1 MIEMSTKIASLPS
14 IRTAPELAEKVRE
27 ACATLELPYSMVVEN
42 LLRQW
47 LSGTVKLQM
56 ELDPDFVAN
65 AKAALE
71 SEESQKAMRKLAEGF
86 KKNREYPEAIKI

>member
-1 MIEMSTKIASLPS
+1 MVEMSTKIASLPS
-14 IRTAPELAEKVRE
+14 IRTVPELAEKVRE
-27 ACATLELPYSMVVEN
+27 ACASLELPYSMVVEN

-47 LSGTVKLQM
+47 VSGNVRLQM

-71 SEESQKAMRKLAEGF
+71 SEKSQKSMRKLAEGF
-86 KKNREYPEAIKI
+86 KKNREYPETIQI